1 MSDDQQRTSTAGGL
15 EDQRRIRADKVA
27 AVRAAGGDPYPDRFA
42 RSATSADLHERF
54 GALEP
59 GAETG
64 VVESVAGRVMLRRNM
79 GKLIFLTVQDVTG
92 SLQLFVSKADLG
104 DDGFAAVVEIDLGD
118 WVGATGEVITT
129 RKGELSV
136 KVGSVQLLTKALR
149 PLPDKWRGLSDTDT
163 RYRQRYVD
171 LIVNEEA
178 RRTFRVR
185 HQAVRSLRHQLDEE
199 GFVEVETPVLQ
210 IEAGGA
216 AARPFVTHHNALDQA
231 MYLRIALELHLK
243 RLVVGGIERVYE
255 IGRVFRNE
263 GISTRHNP
271 EFTMVEVYWA
281 LANYDDMMALTER
294 MICRAAQDAIGGYV
308 VAHPDRPG
316 ATIDLTPAWP
326 RRKITELITEFTGET
341 VSVHDDVATL
351 RATCDRLE
359 VHFEHWWGAGKLV
372 YAIFDKKVEE
382 QLGHERPMFAYEYPT
397 EVSPLAK
404 PTPGDPDNTDR
415 FELFIGGKELANG
428 YSELNDPV
436 RQRQMFEMEVAAAEH
451 GDIEAARTVDED
463 YLRALEFG
471 LPPTGGLGVGIDRV
485 AMLLSGQPSIREV
498 ILFPTLRP
506 ESAEDIRR
514 LAVDAADADDAA
526 EPGEHSGA

>member
-1 MSDDQQRTSTAGGL
+1 MSEDLKRTTIAGNL
-15 EDQRRIRADKVA
+15 EEQRRIRAEKVTA
-27 AVRAAGGDPYPDRFA
+27 IRAVGGDPYPDRFV
-42 RSATSADLHERF
+42 RSATSVELHERF
-54 GALEP
+54 AQLEP
-59 GAETG
+59 GAETA
-64 VVESVAGRVMLRRNM
+64 VMVSVAGRVMLRRNM
-79 GKLIFLTVQDVTG
+79 GKLIFLTFQDVTG
-92 SLQLFVSKADLG
+92 SLQLFVSQADLG
-104 DDGFAAVVEIDLGD
+104 EEAFAAVADIDLGD
-118 WVGATGEVITT
+118 WVGAQGEVITT

-136 KVGSVQLLTKALR
+136 KVASLRLLTKALR

-171 LIVNEEA
+171 LIVNEDA

-216 AARPFVTHHNALDQA
+216 AARPFVTHHQALDQP

-281 LANYDDMMALTER
+281 LANYQDMMALTER
-294 MICRAAQDAIGGYV
+294 MICRAAQDAIGTYA
-308 VAHPDRPG
+308 VAHPDRPDVS
-316 ATIDLTPAWP
+316 IDLTPDWP
-326 RRKITELITEFTGET
+326 RRKITELIAEHTGET
-341 VSVHDDVATL
+341 VSVHDEVPRL
-351 RATCDRLE
+351 RAVCDRLE
-359 VHFEHWWGAGKLV
+359 ISYEDWWGAGKLV

-382 QLGHERPMFAYEYPT
+382 LLGHERPIFAYEYPA

-404 PTPGDPDNTDR
+404 PTPGDQENTDR
-415 FELFIGGKELANG
+415 FELFIGGKEIANG

-436 RQRQMFEMEVAAAEH
+436 RQREMFEMEVAAAGH
-451 GDIEAARTVDED
+451 GDVEATRTVDED

-506 ESAEDIRR
+506 ESVENTRR
-514 LAVDAADADDAA
+514 LATGYPDGDDADDQG
-526 EPGEHSGA
+526 PV